1 MSRLENVVSR
11 FIGKILF
18 NGGLDGI
25 PYGFLGFSAGILAL
39 ILLVIGR
46 YLPAEKKNKFFVL
59 IVMGFIQL
67 ILGIKRAEA
76 GFDLNRPAT
85 IDLNEEPLDEESS
98 EHKPKTNEA
107 GPSAPVESQ
116 AFPENIQDPAAAN
129 EVLEKNKG
137 ECEDKIWRCY
147 RQELKHEKRRLNP
160 SNLLMRK
167 FPHSSSNGGKALPS
181 RRFGPGGMSSV

>member
-116 AFPENIQDPAAAN
+116 AFP
-129 EVLEKNKG
+129 
-137 ECEDKIWRCY
+137 
-147 RQELKHEKRRLNP
+147 
-160 SNLLMRK
+160 
-167 FPHSSSNGGKALPS
+167 
-181 RRFGPGGMSSV
+181 

>member
-1 MSRLENVVSR
+1 
-11 FIGKILF
+11 
-18 NGGLDGI
+18 
-25 PYGFLGFSAGILAL
+25 L

-116 AFPENIQDPAAAN
+116 AFP
-129 EVLEKNKG
+129 
-137 ECEDKIWRCY
+137 
-147 RQELKHEKRRLNP
+147 
-160 SNLLMRK
+160 
-167 FPHSSSNGGKALPS
+167 
-181 RRFGPGGMSSV
+181 